1 MKKILFAFLLLN
13 TTCIYLTQAQSKLS
27 FGPRVAFTVMPVEK
41 TENLGSKYQLG
52 FTGGAFLNY
61 NVNHWFSI
69 RPELN
74 YSLKKQF
81 SNSED
86 TANIVDALG
95 PLVGFDPS
103 SLGLPEG
110 VNLNAYSNTQNKH
123 VLHYIEIPVLATFN
137 LSNVKL
143 SVGPFVG
150 LLAGAKTKSETSQT
164 IPVLSLIDLG
174 DQIPLL
180 DFFLGSLFP
189 GYNKP
194 DFSET
199 KGTTQ
204 FNKIDAG
211 IISDI
216 TYQLDNNFNFGIR
229 YQQGLIDYR
238 NSYTGD
244 KRLNSS
250 IQILVGYRFGK
261 GKSEGPIRRPHAY
274 DGN

>member
-1 MKKILFAFLLLN
+1 MRKIIVVFLLLN
-13 TTCIYLTQAQSKLS
+13 ACVYFVRAQSKLS
-27 FGPRVAFTVMPVEK
+27 FGPRVGFTVMPVEK

-52 FTGGAFLNY
+52 FVGGGFLNY
-61 NVNHWFSI
+61 DINNWFSI

-81 SNSED
+81 SNSAD

-95 PLVGFDPS
+95 PLVGFDPA

-110 VNLNAYSNTQNKH
+110 INLNAYSKTQSKH
-123 VLHYIEIPVLATFN
+123 ALHYIEIPVLATFH
-137 LSNVKL
+137 LSNVKI
-143 SVGPFVG
+143 SVGPYIG
-150 LLAGAKTKSETSQT
+150 LLAGAKTKSETSQN
-164 IPVLSLIDLG
+164 IPILSLIDLG

-189 GYNKP
+189 GYSKP
-194 DFSET
+194 DLSET
-199 KGTTQ
+199 SGTEP

-211 IISDI
+211 IIGDV

-229 YQQGLIDYR
+229 YQQGFIDYR
-238 NSYTGD
+238 NNYTGN

-250 IQILVGYRFGK
+250 IQILLGYRFGK